1 MVAQNTTKPYRVQR
15 YYPTLQIGKMLTA
28 HCQRKEPVELHL
40 RQSSMDSACGHHC
53 LAMALIAMGL
63 VKRSAVIDQARRRYG
78 VAADLYAVLADFWME
93 GVYALEMVSAIDQ
106 LNLPLDVKWAD
117 GFDNGVDALAV
128 DALTRGSIVLLA
140 YQSERNRHRHWLTAV
155 GCGGLMD
162 QKTFAVDT
170 LLVLDPSM
178 EPLPFAIG
186 NGQLVT
192 PRTVDFGRRRTS
204 VRWNYESV
212 EGMEP
217 VRLMSAVG
225 LTLRSA
231 LPLKLKH

>member
-1 MVAQNTTKPYRVQR
+1 VVSQIRTKPYRVQR

-28 HCQRKEPVELHL
+28 HCQRKVPVELHL

-78 VAADLYAVLADFWME
+78 VAANLYAVLADHWME

-106 LNLPLDVKWAD
+106 LNLPLDVTWAD
-117 GFDNGVDALAV
+117 GFNSGVDALAV
-128 DALTRGSIVLLA
+128 EALTRGSLVLLA
-140 YQSERNRHRHWLTAV
+140 YQSERNRHRHWVTAI

-162 QKTFAVDT
+162 QKTFTVDT

-178 EPLPFAIG
+178 ESLPLAIG

-192 PRTVDFGRRRTS
+192 PRSIDFKHRRTS
-204 VRWNYESV
+204 VKWNYESA
-212 EGMEP
+212 EGTEP

-225 LTLRSA
+225 LTLRSV
-231 LPLKLKH
+231 LPQKRKH